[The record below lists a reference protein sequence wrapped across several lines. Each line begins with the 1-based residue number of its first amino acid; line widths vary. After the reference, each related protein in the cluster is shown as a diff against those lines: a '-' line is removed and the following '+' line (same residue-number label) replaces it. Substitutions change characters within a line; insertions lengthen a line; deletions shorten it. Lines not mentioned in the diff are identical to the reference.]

1 MTQAADLGAIPNT
14 RRDTYRARVNENI
27 QALASLHAGINPPAP
42 AYPFLCWA
50 DIGAGRLRM
59 RDAANTSWIG
69 VADLG
74 PPLKWDSSNTAV
86 NVKAFGALGNGV
98 TDDTAACQAALTAA
112 VGKSLY
118 FPPGLYI
125 LSAQLTLVGGV
136 TIYGAGQG
144 VSELRWTAGAASRGI
159 AVASSAASAMHVVR
173 DICLTSAGTTGVALS
188 LDYSGQMISGVTQD
202 RMQPRFI
209 VEGVTIEGSTLRD
222 SGDASSTGWA
232 CGIVAIAAV
241 NGAVRDCSIHGRAA
255 TAFQPVANTQGI
267 AFQGNPALGS
277 SNNGAPL
284 GLLVDN
290 LNSFFCD
297 FAVDC
302 YNAFQVTVT
311 ASNIVAAGTGV
322 RLTSEYAHLRAT
334 ITDTHLNC
342 FSCGVFAQGY
352 QEVVISDCL
361 LYGIQTS
368 TAWSA
373 VTLSDTVASFIIAG
387 NIVNSFSGA
396 ANSNGFVLNGDYGVV
411 SGNIFDQQGS
421 NIVTC
426 IYLTATS
433 SNIKGTN
440 NIFRGTFANG
450 VLNSGTNNAV
460 S

>member
-1 MTQAADLGAIPNT
+1 
-14 RRDTYRARVNENI
+14 
-27 QALASLHAGINPPAP
+27 
-42 AYPFLCWA
+42 
-50 DIGAGRLRM
+50 M

-74 PPLKWDSSNTAV
+74 PPLKWDSSNIAI
-86 NVKAFGALGNGV
+86 NVKAYGALGNGF
-98 TDDTAACQAALTAA
+98 TDDTTAVQTALTAA
-112 VGKSLY
+112 AGKALY

-159 AVASSAASAMHVVR
+159 ALSSSAAGAMHVVR
-173 DICLTSAGTTGVALS
+173 DICLTTAGTAGTALE
-188 LDYSGQMISGVTQD
+188 LNYSGQIVSGVTQD

-209 VEGVTIEGSTLRD
+209 VEAVTIEGATLRD
-222 SGDASSTGWA
+222 SGDAFSTGWM
-232 CGIVAIAAV
+232 CGVTAVAAV
-241 NGAVRDCSIHGRAA
+241 GGVVRDCSIHGRAA
-255 TAFQPVANTQGI
+255 TPYQPVTNTQGI

-290 LNSFFCD
+290 LNSFFSD
-297 FAVDC
+297 LAVDC

-334 ITDTHLNC
+334 VTDTHLNC

-352 QEVVISDCL
+352 QEVIVSDCL

-373 VTLSDTVASFIIAG
+373 VTLSDTVASFIISG

-396 ANSNGFVLNGDYGVV
+396 ANSNGFGLNGDYGVV
-411 SGNIFDQQGS
+411 SGNIFEQQGS

-440 NIFRGTFANG
+440 NIFRGTFANT
-450 VLNSGTNNAV
+450 VLNSGTSNAV

>member
-1 MTQAADLGAIPNT
+1 
-14 RRDTYRARVNENI
+14 
-27 QALASLHAGINPPAP
+27 
-42 AYPFLCWA
+42 
-50 DIGAGRLRM
+50 M

-74 PPLKWDSSNTAV
+74 PPLRWDSSNIAI
-86 NVKAFGALGNGV
+86 NVKAYGALGNGV
-98 TDDTAACQAALTAA
+98 TDDTAACQAALNAA
-112 VGKSLY
+112 AGKSLY
-118 FPPGLYI
+118 FPPGVYL
-125 LSAQLTLVGGV
+125 LTEALTLAAGV

-144 VSELRWTAGAASRGI
+144 VSELRWTAAAASRGI
-159 AVASSAASAMHVVR
+159 ALSSSAASAMHVVR
-173 DICLTSAGTTGVALS
+173 DLCLTTAGTAGTALE
-188 LDYSGQMISGVTQD
+188 LNYSGQIVSGVTQD

-209 VEGVTIEGSTLRD
+209 VEAVTIEGATLRD
-222 SGDASSTGWA
+222 SGDAFSTGWM
-232 CGIVAIAAV
+232 CGISAVAAV
-241 NGAVRDCSIHGRAA
+241 GGVVRDCSIHGRAA

-267 AFQGNPALGS
+267 AFQGSPALGS

-297 FAVDC
+297 AAIDV
-302 YNAFQVTVT
+302 YNAYQVDVT

-322 RLTSEYAHLRAT
+322 HLTSEYAHLRAK

-342 FSCGVFAQGY
+342 YSCGVSAVGY
-352 QEVVISDCL
+352 QEVIVTDCL
-361 LYGIQTS
+361 LYGIPTS
-368 TAWSA
+368 TGWTAI
-373 VTLSDTVASFIIAG
+373 TLSDTVASFILSG
-387 NIVNSFSGA
+387 NIVTSFSGA
-396 ANSNGFVLNGDYGVV
+396 ANSNGFGLNGDYGVV
-411 SGNIFDQQGS
+411 SGNIFEQQGS

-433 SNIKGTN
+433 SNIKGNN